1 MVTPL
6 MRQYYRIKAR
16 YPDAILFFRV
26 GDFYETFEDDAK
38 LVSKEL
44 NIVLTRRSK
53 DEPVPMAGIPYHALD
68 AYLGRLV
75 KKGYK
80 VAICEQLEDPA
91 KAKGLVKRD
100 VVRIVTPGTLI
111 EDSLLSEENNFL
123 MGIYCHNS
131 RYGFAALD
139 ISTGEF
145 FAGEL
150 DLQSLN
156 AEILRLQPSEI
167 ISNCEVKLDAPV
179 KKLAPQYFEDFEE
192 ILRSHFGVM
201 ELSGFG
207 LSVPALKAAGATLKY
222 AKENTMLELKNITTL
237 QGYFDEDYLI
247 LDSTTLK
254 NLEVFRNLLG
264 EKKFTLYSTI
274 NRCSTPMGSRLLKRW
289 MQRPLKNV
297 REINRRLDAVEELYE
312 KDIVRE
318 VLREQLRGIKDLERI
333 ETRISLG
340 KASPGDLLALKD
352 SLIRADK
359 LKRRFESSLLKEAV
373 DRIGDVS
380 EMVKIIEDGI
390 AENVP
395 IGEGVI
401 REGYSSE
408 LDSLREISREG
419 KRIIAKIE
427 EKERRRTGIKNLRIK
442 YNDIVGYYIEVSKS
456 QVSKVP
462 GDYKRK
468 QTLKNY
474 ERFVTDELKEVEY
487 KIMSAK
493 ERMVELER
501 ELYAKILEKLAAH
514 TQRMKEVAS
523 AVALIDVV
531 CNLASVAKELGYTR
545 PTVDES
551 LDIEI
556 RNGRHPVV
564 ELYTDFVPND
574 TAINSQA
581 RFIILTGPNMAG
593 KSTYMRQ
600 VALIV
605 ILAQMGSFVP
615 ADYAKIGIVDRIYTR
630 VGASDDI
637 TRGRSTFMVEMVE
650 LANILNTATERS
662 LILLDEIGRGTS
674 TYDGLAIAWSIT
686 EHIHNEIK
694 ARTIFATHYHHL
706 IDLENILEHVRN
718 YHIAVRESP
727 DGLVFVRKVMPGGMS
742 KSYGIEVARLA
753 GIPAKVVNRAK
764 EVLDLIERENAI
776 EVRRSKKILQTVLFG
791 GGDNSEII
799 EELKK
804 LDIMNMTPLE
814 ALNKLNELKNRLNSR
829 RKI

>member
-1 MVTPL
+1 MEMATPL
-6 MRQYYRIKAR
+6 MRQYYRIKSK
-16 YPDAILFFRV
+16 YKDAILFFRV
-26 GDFYETFEDDAK
+26 GDFYETFEEDAK

-44 NIVLTRRSK
+44 NIVLTRRSR

-80 VAICEQLEDPA
+80 VAICEQLEDPS

-100 VVRIVTPGTLI
+100 VVRVVTPGTLI
-111 EDSLLSEENNFL
+111 DDAFLDEGNNFL
-123 MGIYCHNS
+123 MGIYKRGD
-131 RYGFAALD
+131 RYGYAALD
-139 ISTGEF
+139 VSTGEF
-145 FAGEL
+145 FAGEV
-150 DLQSLN
+150 DFSSLN
-156 AEILRLQPSEI
+156 AELLRLQPSEI
-167 ISNCEVKLDAPV
+167 ITNCEMKLEQSYRRLEDG
-179 KKLAPQYFEDFEE
+179 YFEDYED
-192 ILRSHFGVM
+192 ILKEHFGVV

-207 LSVPALKAAGATLKY
+207 LGELALRAAGATLKY
-222 AKENTMLELKNITTL
+222 AKENTMSELKNITSL
-237 QGYFDEDYLI
+237 QGYFDENYLI

-254 NLEVFRNLLG
+254 NLEVFRNIFG
-264 EKKFTLYSTI
+264 ESKYTLYSTI
-274 NRCSTPMGSRLLKRW
+274 NKCHTPMGSRLLKRW
-289 MQRPLKNV
+289 MERPLKNV
-297 REINRRLDAVEELYE
+297 KEIKRRLDAVEELIK
-312 KDIVRE
+312 KDFIRE
-318 VLREQLRGIKDLERI
+318 EIRESLKRIKDLERI

-340 KASPGDLLALKD
+340 RVTPRDLLALKD
-352 SLIRADK
+352 SLIHCEE
-359 LKRRFESSLLKEAV
+359 LKKKFEASLLRDAV
-373 DRIGDVS
+373 DKISGFEPIVELLEKSIAGDYPV
-380 EMVKIIEDGI
+380 
-390 AENVP
+390 
-395 IGEGVI
+395 GEGVI
-401 REGYSSE
+401 REGYNEE
-408 LDSLREISREG
+408 LDSLRRMTQEG
-419 KRIIAKIE
+419 KKIIARLE

-442 YNDIVGYYIEVSKS
+442 YNDIVGYYIEVSKG
-456 QVSKVP
+456 QISKVP
-462 GDYKRK
+462 KEYKRK

-474 ERFVTDELKEVEY
+474 ERFVTEELKEIEY
-487 KIMSAK
+487 QIMSAR
-493 ERMVELER
+493 ERIMALE
-501 ELYAKILEKLAAH
+501 EKLYRDIVNKLAEYS
-514 TQRMKEVAS
+514 QRIKDVARG
-523 AVALIDVV
+523 VALLDVLSSLSTIALEY
-531 CNLASVAKELGYTR
+531 NYSR
-545 PTVDES
+545 PEVDES

-574 TAINSQA
+574 THINSEA

-615 ADYAKIGIVDRIYTR
+615 ADYAKIGMVDRIYTR

-637 TRGRSTFMVEMVE
+637 TRGRSTFMVEMIE

-791 GGDNSEII
+791 GGDNSDII

-814 ALNKLNELKNRLNSR
+814 ALNKLNELKNRL
-829 RKI
+829 K